1 MEKYHIV
8 LVEPEIPGNT
18 GNISRTCAA
27 TGTKLHL
34 VKPLGFALDEKKM
47 KRAGLDYWD
56 HLDLEIHES
65 LSDFMAKYTDVP
77 MYFLSKYGSL
87 TYSDF
92 EYEEGAM
99 FLFGRETKGLPK
111 DLIADHSDRTL
122 RIPMVDDE
130 SIRSLNLSNT
140 AAIVIYE
147 ALRQR
152 GFSELR

>member
-1 MEKYHIV
+1 VEKYHIV